1 MYWPMKLFAR
11 DSDKNKRESDYKMEI
26 GIELSII
33 VPCFNEQESIPYF
46 YEELLKVLTK
56 MDITYEIIFIDDGS
70 KDTTLQKMKE
80 LSERD
85 SNVVYLS
92 FSKNFGKEAA
102 MYAGFVNARGR
113 YVAVMDADL
122 QDPPALLPK
131 MLEKVESGAYDSV
144 ATRRVSRKGEPRIR
158 SFFARRF
165 YQLINKISDA
175 DIVDGARDYRLMK
188 REMVEAIVAMEEYNR
203 FSKGIYG
210 WIGFKTY
217 WLAYENV
224 ERVAGESKWSFW
236 KLFRYAVEG
245 FINFSKAP
253 LEIVSWTGI
262 GMTFVSVLVLIFIV
276 LRRLLFGDPVAGW
289 ASLIC
294 VIIFV
299 GGIQMFSIGIMGQY
313 ISRMYMETKKRPHY
327 IVSETNQADIDKV
340 K

>member
-70 KDTTLQKMKE
+70 KDATLQKMKE
-80 LSERD
+80 LSLKD

-144 ATRRVSRKGEPRIR
+144 ATRRVSRKCEPRIR

-236 KLFRYAVEG
+236 KLFRYAIEG